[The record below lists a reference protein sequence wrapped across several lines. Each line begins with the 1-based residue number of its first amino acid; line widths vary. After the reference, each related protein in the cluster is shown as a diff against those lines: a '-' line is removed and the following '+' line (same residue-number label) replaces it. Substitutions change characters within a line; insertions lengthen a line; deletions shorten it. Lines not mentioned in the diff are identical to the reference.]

1 MKTENEFENQ
11 NKTKTNRPGMK
22 LLIIAAIC
30 VGLLIPQAL
39 IRNLIDERYYTANEA
54 SNDVYQKWSGQ
65 QEICGPI
72 IKVPWRAKDANGAFT
87 GTTFD
92 VYLLPENLNIK
103 GNVNTKTLNR
113 GIFDCIV
120 YDSPLEITGSFT
132 LPKEFDST
140 LINNILY
147 HQTRLIIGIEDL
159 RGLTDNIS
167 MTYGS
172 EQLEMESGT
181 YTSKLNG
188 VSCKIDIKPLIE
200 GEKIDFTLV
209 LPLKGSES
217 LSFIPI
223 GRTTSVNLT
232 SDCPTPSFNGNYLP
246 IEREV
251 NDSGFTASWKI
262 LALNRDYSQV
272 INENLKEPLVTSS
285 FGVDLKV
292 PVEQYQQT
300 TRASKYA
307 IIIIFLTFAIVFFVE
322 IRKDTPIHPV
332 QYLLIGVALLVF
344 YVLLLSFS
352 EHCAFWFS
360 YLIASLMTV
369 GLISVYLF
377 GILKIRKTAI
387 SVGAWLSVAYLLI
400 YVLLQME
407 NFALLVG
414 SIIVFAVVGLCMYA
428 SQKINWYKK

>member
-1 MKTENEFENQ
+1 MKTETENGNQ
-11 NKTKTNRPGMK
+11 NKTKANRPGMK

-30 VGLLIPQAL
+30 VGLLIPQAF
-39 IRNLIDERYYTANEA
+39 IQNLVRERHNTADEAACE
-54 SNDVYQKWSGQ
+54 VYQKWSGN

-72 IKVPWRAKDANGAFT
+72 IKVSCRTKDEKGNFIGAS
-87 GTTFD
+87 FD
-92 VYLLPENLNIK
+92 LYLLPENLNIN
-103 GNVNTKTLNR
+103 GNVCTKTLKR

-140 LINNILY
+140 YVDNILY
-147 HQTRLIIGIEDL
+147 HQTRLILGIEDL

-167 MTYGS
+167 LTFGD
-172 EQLEMESGT
+172 EQLEMESGS
-181 YTSKLNG
+181 YTSNLNG
-188 VSCKIDIKPLIE
+188 VSCKIDIKPLLA
-200 GEKIDFTLV
+200 GEKIDFSV
-209 LPLKGSES
+209 ILPLKGSER
-217 LSFIPI
+217 LSFVPI
-223 GRTTSVNLT
+223 GRTTVANLT
-232 SDCPTPSFNGNYLP
+232 SDCPTPSFSGSYLP
-246 IEREV
+246 VEREV
-251 NDSGFTASWKI
+251 SDTGFSASWKV

-272 INENLKEPLVTSS
+272 VNDNLKKALAASS
-285 FGVDLKV
+285 FGVNLKV

-322 IRKDTPIHPV
+322 TRNETPIHPV
-332 QYLLIGVALLVF
+332 QYLLIGAALLVF
-344 YVLLLSFS
+344 YILLLSFS
-352 EHCAFWFS
+352 EHCEFWLS

-369 GLISVYLF
+369 GLISIYLF
-377 GILKIRKTAI
+377 GILKIRKTAASI
-387 SVGAWLSVAYLLI
+387 GVWLSAAYLLI

-414 SIIVFAVVGLCMYA
+414 SVVVFAVVGLCMYA

>member
-1 MKTENEFENQ
+1 MKTEIEIQ
-11 NKTKTNRPGMK
+11 NKTKANRPGMK

-30 VGLLIPQAL
+30 IGLLIPQAL
-39 IRNLIDERYYTANEA
+39 IRNLINERHSTANKA
-54 SNDVYQKWSGQ
+54 SFDVHQKWSGNQ
-65 QEICGPI
+65 MVCGPI
-72 IKVPWRAKDANGAFT
+72 IKVPWRAKDANGAFSGPT
-87 GTTFD
+87 SD
-92 VYLLPENLNIK
+92 LYLLPENLNIK
-103 GNVNTKTLNR
+103 GNVSTKTLNR

-140 LINNILY
+140 YIDNILY
-147 HQTRLIIGIEDL
+147 HQTRLILGIDDL
-159 RGLTDNIS
+159 RGLTDNIC
-167 MTYGS
+167 MTLGD
-172 EQLEMESGT
+172 EQLEMESGS
-181 YTSKLNG
+181 YTGGLNG
-188 VSCKIDIKPLIE
+188 VSCKVDIKSLLA
-200 GEKIDFTLV
+200 GEKIDFTIA
-209 LPLKGSES
+209 LPLKGSEG
-217 LSFIPI
+217 LSFAPI
-223 GRTTSVNLT
+223 GRTTAVNLT
-232 SDCPTPSFNGNYLP
+232 SDCPTPSFNGCYLP
-246 IEREV
+246 VEREV
-251 NDSGFTASWKI
+251 GDSGFTASWKV
-262 LALNRDYSQV
+262 LALNREYSQV
-272 INENLKEPLVTSS
+272 VNGNLKELLDASS

-322 IRKDTPIHPV
+322 IRKDTSIHPV

-352 EHCAFWFS
+352 EHCAFWLS

-369 GLISVYLF
+369 GLISIYLF

-407 NFALLVG
+407 NYALLVG
-414 SIIVFAVVGLCMYA
+414 SVVVFAVVGLCMYA